1 MNRLLRTGRPLA
13 RGDAPSMTLPVL
25 IVGSGALASF
35 FAARLAATDASV
47 TMLGGWPEGVA
58 ALQTRGVCLVDADGA
73 EHCFPVRATADPA
86 ACRPASHALVL
97 VKSWQTARAAGQL
110 AACLAADGIA
120 LTLQNGWG
128 NRETLQAQ
136 LGMTRVAAGV
146 TTLGATLLG
155 PGRVRAGGDGP
166 VALPPD
172 ERLTPLRDLLRLAG
186 FETRASADVDG
197 LLWSKVVI
205 NAAINPL
212 TALLRVPNGELLVR
226 PDARALLA
234 QAALEAAAAGR
245 AQGFTLT
252 SDDPVQAAED
262 VARRT
267 AANHSSMFQDML
279 RGAPTEIDAICGA
292 VVEAGEQTG
301 VLTPVNRT
309 LWRLVRAAVNG
320 DRLSVI
326 SNQTGTD
333 TDHVSR
339 VTKHEN
345 SHHTR

>member
-1 MNRLLRTGRPLA
+1 
-13 RGDAPSMTLPVL
+13 MTLPVL

-58 ALQTRGVCLVDADGA
+58 ALQTRGVCLVDANGG
-73 EHCFPVRATADPA
+73 ERCFPVRVTADPSS
-86 ACRPASHALVL
+86 CRPASHALVL
-97 VKSWQTARAAGQL
+97 VKSWQTARAAEQL

-136 LGMTRVAAGV
+136 LGMARVAAGV

-212 TALLRVPNGELLVR
+212 TALLRVPNGELLAR
-226 PDARALLA
+226 PDARALMA
-234 QAALEAAAAGR
+234 DAAREAAMVGR
-245 AQGFTLT
+245 ALGFNLT
-252 SDDPVQAAED
+252 FDDPVQAAED

-267 AANHSSMFQDML
+267 AANHSSMYQDIQRNAL
-279 RGAPTEIDAICGA
+279 TEIDAICGT
-292 VVEAGEQTG
+292 VVASGESVG
-301 VLTPVNRT
+301 IATPVNRT
-309 LWRLVRAAVNG
+309 LWQLVRAA
-320 DRLSVI
+320 DQR
-326 SNQTGTD
+326 
-333 TDHVSR
+333 
-339 VTKHEN
+339 
-345 SHHTR
+345 